1 MKVLNLQCQHQHNF
15 EGWFASED
23 DYQSQRAQDLVSC
36 PLCGNHDI
44 SKMLS
49 APRLNLSTSRSE
61 RVSEAPSEERALATV
76 PAAAPAVT
84 MPADMQAAWMHM
96 VQHVMAHTED
106 VGTQFAH
113 TEDVGTQ
120 FADEARKM
128 HYGETEERG
137 IRGRVSVD
145 ETQALLEEGIHVMP
159 LPLPEALKGPV
170 H

>member
-1 MKVLNLQCQHQHNF
+1 
-15 EGWFASED
+15 
-23 DYQSQRAQDLVSC
+23 
-36 PLCGNHDI
+36 
-44 SKMLS
+44 
-49 APRLNLSTSRSE
+49 
-61 RVSEAPSEERALATV
+61 
-76 PAAAPAVT
+76 
-84 MPADMQAAWMHM
+84 
-96 VQHVMAHTED
+96 MAHS
-106 VGTQFAH
+106 
-113 TEDVGTQ
+113 EDVGTQ

>member
-23 DYQSQRAQDLVSC
+23 DFQSQRAQDLVSC

-49 APRLNLSTSRSE
+49 APRLNLSTSRSKH
-61 RVSEAPSEERALATV
+61 VSEAPSEERALATV
-76 PAAAPAVT
+76 PAAASEVT

-106 VGTQFAH
+106 VGA
-113 TEDVGTQ
+113 Q

-145 ETQALLEEGIHVMP
+145 ETHALLEEGIHVMP